1 MSLSAAL
8 TRTRTSLLLLVA
20 SAVISVRGGVLEPF
34 DDFSYEGNQGP
45 DHWGEHYQTCRGKYQ
60 SPIDI
65 DEHHVSRVHLPPI
78 RYEGF
83 ETPPETST
91 ITNNGHTVLLK
102 FNMSEPAMISGGPLK
117 GRYVFS
123 QLHFH
128 WGQNDSVGSE
138 DLINNHSY
146 PMELHMVFYKRQ
158 YGSPEQAQLHSD
170 GLVVLAFFYE
180 VMPSDNAV
188 YSEMVDYLPHI
199 ETPHTKFGLR
209 RQLTLA
215 SLIPCARSHY
225 FTYHGSLTT
234 PPCLEVVTWIDF
246 KHPIRL
252 SHAQLESFR
261 RLRTQHG
268 FLTHNARPVQPLGGR
283 NVWYNAG
290 ELNLDDA
297 DSASGRPRS
306 SFSSGA
312 ALLLALA
319 PAFLAR

>member
-1 MSLSAAL
+1 MSPPSW
-8 TRTRTSLLLLVA
+8 TTTTV
-20 SAVISVRGGVLEPF
+20 AVILAAAAVVVRGGVLEPF

-45 DHWGEHYQTCRGKYQ
+45 DHWADTYQTCRGKYQ

-65 DEHHVSRVHLPPI
+65 DEHQVLRVHLTPI

-83 ETPPETST
+83 ETPPLSST

-102 FNMSEPAMISGGPLK
+102 LNMSEQATISGGPLK
-117 GRYVFS
+117 GKYVFS

-128 WGQNDSVGSE
+128 WGQNDSFGSE

-146 PMELHMVFYKRQ
+146 PMELHMVFWKRG
-158 YGSPEQAQLHSD
+158 YGTIEQAQLHPD
-170 GLVVLAFFYE
+170 GLAVLAFFYE
-180 VMPSDNAV
+180 VMASDNAV

-199 ETPHTKFGLR
+199 ETPHTKFDLR

-252 SHAQLESFR
+252 SHAQLEAFR

-283 NVWYNAG
+283 KVLYNAG
-290 ELNLDDA
+290 ELNLEDY
-297 DSASGRPRS
+297 DSAAPPRAPAAP
-306 SFSSGA
+306 A
-312 ALLLALA
+312 ALLAAAALVLRHA
-319 PAFLAR
+319 CAR

>member
-1 MSLSAAL
+1 MPSVGSVHAW
-8 TRTRTSLLLLVA
+8 TSLAVAAACLL
-20 SAVISVRGGVLEPF
+20 AVQGGVLEPF
-34 DDFSYEGNQGP
+34 DDFSYEGNHGP
-45 DHWGEHYQTCRGKYQ
+45 DHWADTYKTCRGKYQ

-65 DEHHVSRVHLPPI
+65 DEHHVTRVHLPPI

-83 ETPPETST
+83 ETPPLSST

-102 FNMSEPAMISGGPLK
+102 LNMSEPATISGGPLK
-117 GRYVFS
+117 GKYVFS
-123 QLHFH
+123 QLHWH
-128 WGQNDSVGSE
+128 WGTNDSFGSE

-146 PMELHMVFYKRQ
+146 PMELHMVFYKKN
-158 YGSPEQAQLHSD
+158 YGSPEMAQLQSD
-170 GLVVLAFFYE
+170 GLAVMAFFYE

-188 YSEMVDYLPHI
+188 YSEMVDYLPQI
-199 ETPHTKFGLR
+199 ETPLTKFSLR

-225 FTYHGSLTT
+225 FTYYGSLTT

-252 SHAQLESFR
+252 SHSQLETFR

-290 ELNLDDA
+290 ELNLEE
-297 DSASGRPRS
+297 DSAAPRS
-306 SFSSGA
+306 GA
-312 ALLLALA
+312 SVTLVASLLAA
-319 PAFLAR
+319 TAVAMYR